1 MLLAVV
7 LMFSSLPFSVSADE
21 VSSELPTES
30 TVESQPKESQA
41 EETEESPPP
50 AENAII
56 LSDSSGDVPVLYAQ
70 DPFNTV
76 KAEVEGGTNYMTSV
90 GVTRESIVREL
101 EAHEDDN
108 YYLGTPYVG
117 GDAQSPN
124 GDASYNS
131 GTVGMNC
138 AGFIS
143 YVLRKAGLD
152 AETTMEIMHRTPV
165 NQYGSGL
172 PYDWLAGASNYKN
185 LVENGNISAYAFRTK
200 QELLSSGLAEKGD
213 IILMWWSNSPGAD
226 GADNHIG
233 FFWGKASDD
242 DVMWHSGTEPG
253 SGNQIS
259 AITPKTPGSFYIL
272 IKIEPLQPKDYQVT
286 LTKTSADVSITQG
299 NSAYSLA
306 GATYNVYKGTSGTGS
321 VVATFTTDL
330 AGHATLSTPL
340 EDGTYSVKEVTPP
353 KGYKLDEKIYTFTIN
368 GADTSLNVED
378 EPGTL
383 TLILK
388 KADSQTGSTPQGN
401 ASLAGA
407 VYQVSYQK
415 GGQTVTEE
423 LTSDASGN
431 LGTLEGI
438 PFGTVTVKE
447 LTAPEGYRLDTEVH
461 TYTVDG
467 SQLTGDVY
475 ELEVTD
481 LEEDV
486 QRGGLIIQKLD
497 SQTGTTP
504 QGDASLEGISFEIV
518 NQSQNPVVVNGR
530 TAQPGQVAMTI
541 TTNASGVASTGE
553 NALPYGDYT
562 VREVASNDSMFKTFD
577 EEISV
582 TISEDGQTLTY
593 EVENEVVRGGIDIEK
608 QDSQTGSTP
617 QGNAS
622 FAGIDFEVINR
633 SANPVVVD
641 GQTYAVGD
649 VVMTITTDESG
660 RASTGNDVLP
670 YGTYEVLESA
680 TNESMLLTW
689 TGETATVRQNG
700 HSVAITAVNDVER
713 GGLSVEKQ
721 DSVTGS
727 IPQGD
732 ADFSGITFE
741 VINNSKNPVIVNSEK
756 YNPGEVVVTL
766 TTDESGRAVTA
777 DDALP
782 YGEYIFHESATNES
796 MLLTA
801 PDQTVNVTDDGVI
814 YEFTMADEVV
824 RGGVLIE
831 KRDLESGL
839 LTPLGG
845 ASLDGTLFEIT
856 NKSVNAVYVN
866 DALYQP
872 GEVCA
877 TIEVVDGIAQ
887 TDARA
892 LPYGTYQMVESKP
905 GEGYLH
911 TDQTVRSFQIRKDG
925 EVIEFRDGDAAYN
938 QVIRGDLQ
946 FIKVGEGGEANM
958 GRFANVAFKLISE
971 TTGETH
977 IVVTDENGEVRTTTE
992 WNPHSQNTNGNDG
1005 VEDEAAWDDHAGT
1018 WFGLTTEGWMVE
1030 TQDGLCA
1037 LPYDTYTI
1045 EELRCSGNQGYD
1057 LVRVEHVT
1065 ISRNNTTIYLGT
1077 LDDQFEGVPEIGT
1090 TALVDGE
1097 HTAAPAGEVTIT
1109 DTVEYKN
1116 LKVGETYKISGV
1128 LMDKETGEPL
1138 LVGEGEEQAQVT
1150 AEVEFTPTSAQGT
1163 VELTYTF
1170 DASALAGKAVV
1181 VFEDLYQGENV
1192 VASHADIN
1200 DEGQTV
1206 TFGKPSIGTTATIDG
1221 EKTAEPAEQITIT
1234 DTVEYSG
1241 LTVGQ
1246 EYKLTGVLM
1255 DKETGEPLLIG
1266 EGEEQAQVTSE
1277 ATFTPSE
1284 PNGTIDVL
1292 FTFDSSAL
1300 LGKSVV
1306 VFETLY
1312 QGENEVTAHTDIEDE
1327 GQTVTFV
1334 EGPKIGTTATV
1345 DGSHTASPVGEITIV
1360 DEVAYSGLTP
1370 GKTYKISGVLMDKET
1385 GEPLLVGEGEEQA
1398 QVTAEVEFTPEAAEG
1413 TVELTYTLDASALA
1427 GKSVVVFETLYLDD
1441 VEITSHADIEDE
1453 NQTVTF
1459 GEGPQIGTTAT
1470 VNGQHTADPTGEVT
1484 IIDEVAYSGLT
1495 PGETYKISGVL
1506 MDKATGEPLLVGEE
1520 QAQITAEVEFTP
1532 EAESG
1537 TVQLSYTFDA
1547 TSMAGKAVVVFEH
1560 LYLGELEIATH
1571 ADIEDEGQT
1580 VTFGV
1585 PEIGT
1590 TATVN
1595 GAHTAEPAE
1604 QVTIVDTVTYSG
1616 LTPGKTYKLSG
1627 VLMDQAT
1634 GEPLLV
1640 DGKEITAETEFT
1652 PEASSGTVELS
1663 YTLNASTLAGK
1674 SVVVFED
1681 LYLDGVK
1688 VATHA
1693 DITDAGQTVTFVEPD
1708 KPMISTMA
1716 TVDDEQIAMPVGD
1729 ITLTDIISYY
1739 QLTPGKEYTL
1749 KGVLMDQA
1757 TEKPLTI
1764 DGKQVT
1770 SEVTFTP
1777 TESSGTVEVTF
1788 TFPADTLANTKVVVY
1803 EYLYLDG
1810 KEVATHT
1817 DINNKCQTITFGDT
1831 PSIGTTATVDGEKTA
1846 KPSEELTITDTVEY
1860 SGLIPGKTYKLSG
1873 VLMDKETEEP
1883 LLVDDKEV
1891 TSEVEF
1897 VAEKESGTVEMTF
1910 TLDASALVG
1919 KHIVVFETLYYND
1932 KEIAAHTDI
1941 EDEDQT
1947 VLIDLNGRIFATKVD
1962 TDGAPVEGVVF
1973 GLFTA
1978 DTTDFT
1984 EKNAAATAQ
1993 TGADGKFEFDNVPA
2007 GEWLIVELVA
2017 RPGYVLDSEP
2027 IEVTVDAEEID
2038 LGEIVNEYTRISI
2051 IKTDATT
2058 GEQLAGATLELYD
2071 PDGTLIDTWVSNGQP
2086 HQITKLAVG
2095 DGYVLKEVSAPTGY
2109 KIADRI
2115 TFSVSST
2122 GEVQTIEMQD
2132 HPRDIVDVPKTGQ
2145 TTPPMFIYAG
2155 VLVLAVAL
2163 GVGFVVYYKKKKTS
2177 R

>member
-1 MLLAVV
+1 MKTKKRILAMLLAVV
-7 LMFSSLPFSVSADE
+7 LMFSALPFSVSADE
-21 VSSELPTES
+21 ISSELPTES
-30 TVESQPKESQA
+30 TVESQPEESQA
-41 EETEESPPP
+41 EKEDSSQTE
-50 AENAII
+50 NTII
-56 LSDSSGDVPVLYAQ
+56 ISDSSGDVPVLYAQ

-76 KAEVEGGTNYMTSV
+76 KSEVEGGTNYMTSV

-108 YYLGTPYVG
+108 YYLGTPYAG

-185 LVENGNISAYAFRTK
+185 LIENGNISAYAFRTK

-233 FFWGKASDD
+233 FFWGEASDD
-242 DVMWHSGTEPG
+242 DVMWHSGTEPS

-259 AITPKTPGSFYIL
+259 EITPKTPGSFYIL
-272 IKIEPLQPKDYQVT
+272 IKIEPQQPKEYTVT

-321 VVATFTTDL
+321 VVATFTTDE

-353 KGYKLDEKIYTFTIN
+353 KGYKLDTKVYTFTIN
-368 GADTSLNVED
+368 GADTSLSVED

-383 TLILK
+383 TLKLK
-388 KADSQTGSTPQGN
+388 KKDSQTGSTPQGN
-401 ASLAGA
+401 ATLAGA

-423 LTSDASGN
+423 LTSDAQGN

-447 LTAPEGYRLDTEVH
+447 LSAPEGYRLDTEVH

-475 ELEVTD
+475 ELEVDD
-481 LEEDV
+481 LTEDV
-486 QRGGLIIQKLD
+486 MRGGLTIQKLD

-518 NQSQNPVVVNGR
+518 NDSQNPVVVNGN
-530 TAQPGQVAMTI
+530 TAAPGQVAMTI
-541 TTNASGVASTGE
+541 TTNASGVATTGE
-553 NALPYGDYT
+553 NTLPYGEYT
-562 VREVASNDSMFKTFD
+562 VRESATNESMLLTFT

-582 TISEDGQTLTY
+582 TIDSDGEMLEY
-593 EVENEVVRGGIDIEK
+593 EAENEVVRGGIDISKE
-608 QDSQTGSTP
+608 DSEMGSTP
-617 QGNAS
+617 QGNSS
-622 FAGIDFEVINR
+622 FAGISFEVVNR

-641 GQTYAVGD
+641 GQAYAVGD
-649 VVMTITTDESG
+649 VVMTITTDENG
-660 RASTGNDVLP
+660 HASTGSEALP
-670 YGTYEVLESA
+670 YGTYEVKESA

-689 TGETATVRQNG
+689 TGETVTVRQNG

-713 GGLSVEKQ
+713 GGLSLQKT
-721 DSVTGS
+721 DTITGTT
-727 IPQGD
+727 PQGD
-732 ADFSGITFE
+732 ADFEGITFQI
-741 VINNSKNPVIVNSEK
+741 INNSRNPVMVEDQK
-756 YNPGEVVVTL
+756 YQPGEVVKTLVTDSEGKAS
-766 TTDESGRAVTA
+766 TS
-777 DDALP
+777 DDLLP
-782 YGEYIFHESATNES
+782 YGEYILHESATNES
-796 MLLTA
+796 MLNTV
-801 PDQTVNVTDDGVI
+801 PDQTVLIEDDGVI
-814 YEFTMADEVV
+814 YEFTCPNEVV
-824 RGGVLIE
+824 RGDVLIE

-856 NKSVNAVYVN
+856 NKSKNAVYVN
-866 DALYQP
+866 GALYAP

-877 TIEVVDGIAQ
+877 TIEVKDGIAQ
-887 TDARA
+887 TENRA
-892 LPYGTYQMVESKP
+892 LPYGTYEMQEVKP

-911 TDQTVRSFQIRKDG
+911 TDQTVRSFQIRQDG
-925 EVIEFRDGDAAYN
+925 QVIEFRDGDAAYN
-938 QVIRGDLQ
+938 QVVRGDLQ

-971 TTGETH
+971 TTGEEH
-977 IVVTDENGEVRTTTE
+977 IVVTDENGEVRTETE

-1037 LPYDTYTI
+1037 LPFDTYTV

-1097 HTAAPAGEVTIT
+1097 HTAAPSGEVTIV
-1109 DTVEYKN
+1109 DTVAYKN
-1116 LKVGETYKISGV
+1116 LKVGETYKVSGI

-1138 LVGEGEEQAQVT
+1138 LVGEGEEQTQVT

-1181 VFEDLYQGENV
+1181 VFEDLYQGEKV

-1206 TFGKPSIGTTATIDG
+1206 TFGKPAIGTTATIDG

-1266 EGEEQAQVTSE
+1266 EGEEQTQVTSE

-1292 FTFDSSAL
+1292 FTFDGSAL

-1345 DGSHTASPVGEITIV
+1345 DGSHTASPVGEVTIV

-1370 GKTYKISGVLMDKET
+1370 GKTYKISGVLMDKAT
-1385 GEPLLVGEGEEQA
+1385 NHPLLVDDSEI
-1398 QVTAEVEFTPEAAEG
+1398 TAEVEFTPEEPSGTVELTYTLDASSLAGTSIVVFETLYSDGVEIAAHTDINDEAQTVEITEPEKPTLGTTATVDGQHTADPTGEITIVDVVEYTSLIPGETYTISGNLMDKATGEPLLVDNAEITSEVEFTPESADG

-1427 GKSVVVFETLYLDD
+1427 GTTIVVFETMYQDG
-1441 VEITSHADIEDE
+1441 VEIAAHADINDE
-1453 NQTVTF
+1453 NQTVEIT
-1459 GEGPQIGTTAT
+1459 EPEKLTLGTTAT
-1470 VNGQHTADPTGEVT
+1470 VDGQHTAEPTGEIT
-1484 IIDEVAYSGLT
+1484 IVDVVDYTGLT
-1495 PGETYKISGVL
+1495 PGKLYTISGVL
-1506 MDKATGEPLLVGEE
+1506 MDKATGEPLLMDGAEV
-1520 QAQITAEVEFTP
+1520 TAEVEFTP
-1532 EAESG
+1532 EEPSG
-1537 TVQLSYTFDA
+1537 TV
-1547 TSMAGKAVVVFEH
+1547 K
-1560 LYLGELEIATH
+1560 
-1571 ADIEDEGQT
+1571 
-1580 VTFGV
+1580 
-1585 PEIGT
+1585 
-1590 TATVN
+1590 
-1595 GAHTAEPAE
+1595 
-1604 QVTIVDTVTYSG
+1604 
-1616 LTPGKTYKLSG
+1616 LT
-1627 VLMDQAT
+1627 
-1634 GEPLLV
+1634 
-1640 DGKEITAETEFT
+1640 
-1652 PEASSGTVELS
+1652 
-1663 YTLNASTLAGK
+1663 YTLDASTLAG
-1674 SVVVFED
+1674 
-1681 LYLDGVK
+1681 
-1688 VATHA
+1688 
-1693 DITDAGQTVTFVEPD
+1693 
-1708 KPMISTMA
+1708 
-1716 TVDDEQIAMPVGD
+1716 
-1729 ITLTDIISYY
+1729 
-1739 QLTPGKEYTL
+1739 
-1749 KGVLMDQA
+1749 
-1757 TEKPLTI
+1757 
-1764 DGKQVT
+1764 
-1770 SEVTFTP
+1770 
-1777 TESSGTVEVTF
+1777 
-1788 TFPADTLANTKVVVY
+1788 
-1803 EYLYLDG
+1803 
-1810 KEVATHT
+1810 
-1817 DINNKCQTITFGDT
+1817 
-1831 PSIGTTATVDGEKTA
+1831 TT
-1846 KPSEELTITDTVEY
+1846 
-1860 SGLIPGKTYKLSG
+1860 
-1873 VLMDKETEEP
+1873 
-1883 LLVDDKEV
+1883 
-1891 TSEVEF
+1891 
-1897 VAEKESGTVEMTF
+1897 
-1910 TLDASALVG
+1910 
-1919 KHIVVFETLYYND
+1919 IVVFETLYSD
-1932 KEIAAHTDI
+1932 GVEIAAHADI
-1941 EDEDQT
+1941 NDEAQTITIEPRGGLLIQKTSEDGVLEGFTFLVEGEGYNQT
-1947 VLIDLNGRIFATKVD
+1947 FV
-1962 TDGAPVEGVVF
+1962 TDGAGKIYIEDLSPGEYTITEQESELTARYEIPAGQTVEVTADQATTVEFNNQLLRGKITGHKTGAEEMPLEGVTF
-1973 GLFTA
+1973 GLFSAEVTE
-1978 DTTDFT
+1978 FT
-1984 EKNAAATAQ
+1984 EETA
-1993 TGADGKFEFDNVPA
+1993 
-2007 GEWLIVELVA
+2007 
-2017 RPGYVLDSEP
+2017 
-2027 IEVTVDAEEID
+2027 IEVTTTNESGEFSFEAPYGSFQVMELATLPGYLTMEEPVAVEVNAAEVELDPIANNQTIVHVSKVDAE
-2038 LGEIVNEYTRISI
+2038 
-2051 IKTDATT
+2051 T
-2058 GEQLAGATLELYD
+2058 GEELPGATLELYG
-2071 PDGTLIDTWVSNGQP
+2071 PDGTLIETWETGDIP
-2086 HQITKLAVG
+2086 HVITGLPVG
-2095 DGYVLKEVSAPTGY
+2095 EGYVLKETAAPEGYQLAEDIAFAVEETAEIQFVGMVDEPSPEEPEEPDEPETPDEPAEPEEPTPSVPQTGGSRAALWVGALL
-2109 KIADRI
+2109 I
-2115 TFSVSST
+2115 
-2122 GEVQTIEMQD
+2122 
-2132 HPRDIVDVPKTGQ
+2132 
-2145 TTPPMFIYAG
+2145 
-2155 VLVLAVAL
+2155 LAL
-2163 GVGFVVYYKKKKTS
+2163 GGLGITLILLKKQNKL
-2177 R
+2177 

>member
-1 MLLAVV
+1 MTHTKKRILAMLLAVV
-7 LMFSSLPFSVSADE
+7 LMFSALPFSVSADE
-21 VSSELPTES
+21 VSSALSTES

-41 EETEESPPP
+41 EDSAPSGGESL
-50 AENAII
+50 ENSPSENGSITI
-56 LSDSSGDVPVLYAQ
+56 SDSSGDVPVLYAQ

-76 KAEVEGGTNYMTSV
+76 KSEVEGGTNYMTSV
-90 GVTRESIVREL
+90 GVTRQAIVREL
-101 EAHEDDN
+101 EAHENDDF
-108 YYLGTPYVG
+108 YLGTKYVG

-152 AETTMEIMHRTPV
+152 AETTMEIMHKTPV
-165 NQYGSGL
+165 SQFGSGL

-185 LVENGNISAYAFRTK
+185 LIENGNISAYAFRTK

-233 FFWGKASDD
+233 FFWGEASDD

-306 GATYNVYKGTSGTGS
+306 GATYNVYKGTSGTGD
-321 VVATFTTDL
+321 VVATFTTDE

-368 GADTSLNVED
+368 GADTSLSVED

-383 TLILK
+383 TLKLK
-388 KADSQTGSTPQGN
+388 KKDSQTGSTPQGN

-407 VYQVSYQK
+407 VYQVSYQL
-415 GGQTVTEE
+415 GGQTVTKE

-467 SQLTGDVY
+467 SQLTGDTY
-475 ELEVTD
+475 TLEVDD
-481 LEEDV
+481 LTEDV
-486 QRGGLIIQKLD
+486 QRGGLTIQKLD
-497 SQTGTTP
+497 SETGTTP

-518 NQSQNPVVVNGR
+518 NNSQNTVVVNGN
-530 TAQPGQVAMTI
+530 TAAPGQVAMTI
-541 TTNASGVASTGE
+541 TTNSSGVATTGE

-562 VREVASNDSMFKTFD
+562 VREVSTNDSMLKTFT

-582 TISEDGQTLTY
+582 TINQDGQMLEY
-593 EVENEVVRGGIDIEK
+593 EAENEVVRGGIDIEK
-608 QDSQTGSTP
+608 QDSQMGTTP

-633 SANPVVVD
+633 SANPVVVG
-641 GQTYAVGD
+641 GQTYAVGE

-660 RASTGNDVLP
+660 TASTGNDALP
-670 YGTYEVLESA
+670 YGTYEVRESQ

-689 TGETATVRQNG
+689 VGQTVTVRQNG
-700 HSVAITAVNDVER
+700 HSVAVTAVDEVER
-713 GGLSVEKQ
+713 GGLAVEKQ
-721 DSVTGS
+721 DTITGS
-727 IPQGD
+727 TPQGD

-741 VINNSKNPVIVNSEK
+741 VINNSRNAVMVEGQK
-756 YNPGEVVVTL
+756 YQPGEVVKTLVTDSEGQAS
-766 TTDESGRAVTA
+766 TS
-777 DDALP
+777 DDLLP
-782 YGEYIFHESATNES
+782 YGEYILHESATNES
-796 MLLTA
+796 MLNTV
-801 PDQTVNVTDDGVI
+801 PDQTVLIEDDGVI
-814 YEFTMADEVV
+814 YEFTCPNEVV
-824 RGGVLIE
+824 RGDVLIE

-856 NKSVNAVYVN
+856 NKSKNVVYVN
-866 DALYQP
+866 GALYAP

-877 TIEVVDGIAQ
+877 TIEVKDGIAQ
-887 TDARA
+887 TENRA
-892 LPYGTYQMVESKP
+892 LPYGTYEMQEVKP

-911 TDQTVRSFQIRKDG
+911 TDQAVRHFTIRQDG
-925 EVIEFRDGDAAYN
+925 QVVEYRDGDAAYN

-971 TTGETH
+971 TTGEEH
-977 IVVTDENGEVRTTTE
+977 IVVTDENGEVRTETE

-1037 LPYDTYTI
+1037 LPFDTYTV

-1097 HTAAPAGEVTIT
+1097 HTAAPSGEVTIV
-1109 DTVEYKN
+1109 DTVAYKN
-1116 LKVGETYKISGV
+1116 LKVGETYKVSGI

-1138 LVGEGEEQAQVT
+1138 LVGEGEEQTQVT

-1181 VFEDLYQGENV
+1181 VFEDLYQGEKV

-1206 TFGKPSIGTTATIDG
+1206 TFGKPAIGTTATIDG

-1255 DKETGEPLLIG
+1255 DKEAGEPLLIG

-1277 ATFTPSE
+1277 ATFTPAESSGAIE
-1284 PNGTIDVL
+1284 VL
-1292 FTFDSSAL
+1292 FTFDASVL
-1300 LGKSVV
+1300 TGKAVV

-1312 QGENEVTAHTDIEDE
+1312 IGEEEVTSHTDIEDE

-1345 DGSHTASPVGEITIV
+1345 DG
-1360 DEVAYSGLTP
+1360 
-1370 GKTYKISGVLMDKET
+1370 
-1385 GEPLLVGEGEEQA
+1385 
-1398 QVTAEVEFTPEAAEG
+1398 
-1413 TVELTYTLDASALA
+1413 
-1427 GKSVVVFETLYLDD
+1427 
-1441 VEITSHADIEDE
+1441 
-1453 NQTVTF
+1453 
-1459 GEGPQIGTTAT
+1459 
-1470 VNGQHTADPTGEVT
+1470 QHTADPTGEIT
-1484 IIDEVAYSGLT
+1484 IVDVVEYTGLT
-1495 PGETYKISGVL
+1495 PGKTYTISGVL

-1520 QAQITAEVEFTP
+1520 QAQVTAEVEFTPESADGTVELTYTLDASSLAGTSIVVFETLYSDGVEIAAHADINDEAQTVEITEPEKPTLGTTATVDGQHTADPTGEITIVDVVEYTSLTPGETYTVSGVLMDKATGEPLLVDGAEITAEVEFTP
-1532 EAESG
+1532 ES
-1537 TVQLSYTFDA
+1537 
-1547 TSMAGKAVVVFEH
+1547 
-1560 LYLGELEIATH
+1560 
-1571 ADIEDEGQT
+1571 AD
-1580 VTFGV
+1580 
-1585 PEIGT
+1585 
-1590 TATVN
+1590 
-1595 GAHTAEPAE
+1595 
-1604 QVTIVDTVTYSG
+1604 
-1616 LTPGKTYKLSG
+1616 
-1627 VLMDQAT
+1627 
-1634 GEPLLV
+1634 
-1640 DGKEITAETEFT
+1640 
-1652 PEASSGTVELS
+1652 GTVELT
-1663 YTLNASTLAGK
+1663 YTLDASTLAG
-1674 SVVVFED
+1674 
-1681 LYLDGVK
+1681 
-1688 VATHA
+1688 
-1693 DITDAGQTVTFVEPD
+1693 
-1708 KPMISTMA
+1708 
-1716 TVDDEQIAMPVGD
+1716 
-1729 ITLTDIISYY
+1729 
-1739 QLTPGKEYTL
+1739 
-1749 KGVLMDQA
+1749 
-1757 TEKPLTI
+1757 
-1764 DGKQVT
+1764 
-1770 SEVTFTP
+1770 
-1777 TESSGTVEVTF
+1777 
-1788 TFPADTLANTKVVVY
+1788 
-1803 EYLYLDG
+1803 
-1810 KEVATHT
+1810 
-1817 DINNKCQTITFGDT
+1817 
-1831 PSIGTTATVDGEKTA
+1831 TT
-1846 KPSEELTITDTVEY
+1846 
-1860 SGLIPGKTYKLSG
+1860 
-1873 VLMDKETEEP
+1873 
-1883 LLVDDKEV
+1883 
-1891 TSEVEF
+1891 
-1897 VAEKESGTVEMTF
+1897 
-1910 TLDASALVG
+1910 
-1919 KHIVVFETLYYND
+1919 IVVFETLYSD
-1932 KEIAAHTDI
+1932 GVEIAAHTDI
-1941 EDEDQT
+1941 NDEAQTITINPKGGLLIQKTSEDGALEGFT
-1947 VLIDLNGRIFATKVD
+1947 FLVEGEGYSETFT
-1962 TDGAPVEGVVF
+1962 TDGAGTIYIEELAPDEYTITEQESELTTRYEIPAGQTVTVTADDATTVEFYNALLRGKITGHKTGAEQAPLEGVTF
-1973 GLFTA
+1973 GLFDAEVIEFSAENAIATTETDANGEFSFEAPYGDYQVKELETA
-1978 DTTDFT
+1978 
-1984 EKNAAATAQ
+1984 
-1993 TGADGKFEFDNVPA
+1993 
-2007 GEWLIVELVA
+2007 
-2017 RPGYVLDSEP
+2017 PGYVTMKESIAVELD
-2027 IEVTVDAEEID
+2027 
-2038 LGEIVNEYTRISI
+2038 
-2051 IKTDATT
+2051 KTDVDLEDIANSQTVVHFSKVDKDT
-2058 GEQLAGATLELYD
+2058 GEELPGAVLELYA
-2071 PDGTLIDTWVSNGQP
+2071 PDGSLLDTWETSDIP
-2086 HQITKLAVG
+2086 HVIPRLPVG
-2095 DGYVLKEVSAPTGY
+2095 EGYVLREVTAPEGFEV
-2109 KIADRI
+2109 AEDV
-2115 TFSVSST
+2115 TFNVEDT
-2122 GEVQTIEMQD
+2122 TEIQTITMEDEKTPDQPEEPEEPD
-2132 HPRDIVDVPKTGQ
+2132 TPDEPDEPTPSVPQTGGSRAV
-2145 TTPPMFIYAG
+2145 IWVSG
-2155 VLVLAVAL
+2155 LLILALL
-2163 GVGFVVYYKKKKTS
+2163 GLCITVPLLRHINKQ
-2177 R
+2177 

>member
-1 MLLAVV
+1 MIHTKKRLLAMLLAVV

-41 EETEESPPP
+41 EKEESSQT
-50 AENAII
+50 ENSII
-56 LSDSSGDVPVLYAQ
+56 ISDSSGDVPVLYAQ

-76 KAEVEGGTNYMTSV
+76 KSEVEGGTNYMTSV

-108 YYLGTPYVG
+108 YYLGTKYVG

-185 LVENGNISAYAFRTK
+185 LIENGNISAYAFRTK

-233 FFWGKASDD
+233 FFWGEASDD
-242 DVMWHSGTEPG
+242 DVMWHSGTEPS

-259 AITPKTPGSFYIL
+259 EITPKTPGSFYIL

-321 VVATFTTDL
+321 VVATFTTDE

-368 GADTSLNVED
+368 GADTSLSVED

-383 TLILK
+383 TLKLK
-388 KADSQTGSTPQGN
+388 KKDSQTGSAPQGN

-423 LTSDASGN
+423 LTSDAQGN

-467 SQLTGDVY
+467 SQLVGDTY
-475 ELEVTD
+475 TLEVDD
-481 LEEDV
+481 LTEEV
-486 QRGGLIIQKLD
+486 QRGGLTIQKLD

-504 QGDASLEGISFEIV
+504 QGDASLEGIQFEIV
-518 NQSQNPVVVNGR
+518 NQSANPVVVNGN
-530 TAQPGQVAMTI
+530 TAAPGQVAMTI
-541 TTNASGVASTGE
+541 TTNSAGVATTGE
-553 NALPYGDYT
+553 STLPYGDYT
-562 VREVASNDSMFKTFD
+562 VREVSTNDSMLQTFT

-582 TISEDGQTLTY
+582 TINQDGQMLEY
-593 EVENEVVRGGIDIEK
+593 EAENEVVRGGIDLEK

-617 QGNAS
+617 QGNSS
-622 FAGIDFEVINR
+622 FAGIDFEIINR
-633 SANPVVVD
+633 SANPVVVG
-641 GQTYAVGD
+641 GQTYATGD

-660 RASTGNDVLP
+660 HASTGSDVLP
-670 YGTYEVLESA
+670 YGTYEVRESQ

-689 TGETATVRQNG
+689 TEETVTVRQNG

-721 DSVTGS
+721 DTITGS
-727 IPQGD
+727 TPQGD

-741 VINNSKNPVIVNSEK
+741 IINNSRNPVMVEGQK
-756 YNPGEVVVTL
+756 YQPGEVVKTLVT
-766 TTDESGRAVTA
+766 DSEGKAGTA
-777 DDALP
+777 DDLLP
-782 YGEYIFHESATNES
+782 YGEYILHESTTNES

-866 DALYQP
+866 GALYQP

-946 FIKVGEGGEANM
+946 FVKVGEGGDSNM
-958 GRFANVAFKLISE
+958 HRFANVAFKLTSQ
-971 TTGETH
+971 TTGESH
-977 IVVTDENGEVRTTTE
+977 IVVTDENGEVRTVTE
-992 WNPHSQNTNGNDG
+992 WNPHSQNTNGND
-1005 VEDEAAWDDHAGT
+1005 EITDETLWDDHAGT
-1018 WFGLTTEGWMVE
+1018 WFGLTTEGWMVDV
-1030 TQDGLCA
+1030 QDGLCA
-1037 LPYDTYTI
+1037 LPYDTYTL
-1045 EELRCSGNQGYD
+1045 EELPCEGNQGYE
-1057 LVRVEHVT
+1057 LVKVPNIT

-1077 LDDQFEGVPEIGT
+1077 IDDQFEGVPEIGT
-1090 TALVDGE
+1090 TATVDGE
-1097 HTAAPAGEVTIT
+1097 HTAEPAEEVTIV
-1109 DTVEYKN
+1109 DTVAYKN
-1116 LKVGETYKISGV
+1116 LKVGATYKMSGV

-1150 AEVEFTPTSAQGT
+1150 AEVEFTPTASEGT

-1170 DASALAGKAVV
+1170 DGSALAGKSVV

-1206 TFGKPSIGTTATIDG
+1206 TFGQPEIRTTATIDG

-1246 EYKLTGVLM
+1246 EYTLKGVLM
-1255 DKETGEPLLIG
+1255 DKETGEPLLLND
-1266 EGEEQAQVTSE
+1266 QQVTSE
-1277 ATFTPSE
+1277 TTFTPAE
-1284 PNGTIDVL
+1284 PSGTIDVL
-1292 FTFDSSAL
+1292 FTFDASAL
-1300 LGKSVV
+1300 TGKAVV

-1312 QGENEVTAHTDIEDE
+1312 IGEEEVTSHTDIEDE
-1327 GQTVTFV
+1327 GQTVAFV

-1345 DGSHTASPVGEITIV
+1345 DGQHTADPTGEITIV
-1360 DEVAYSGLTP
+1360 DVVEYTGLTP
-1370 GKTYKISGVLMDKET
+1370 GETYTVSGVLMDKAT
-1385 GEPLLVGEGEEQA
+1385 GNTLLVDGAE
-1398 QVTAEVEFTPEAAEG
+1398 VTAEVEFTPESADG

-1427 GKSVVVFETLYLDD
+1427 GTTIVVFETLYQDD
-1441 VEITSHADIEDE
+1441 VEIAAHADINDE
-1453 NQTVTF
+1453 NQTVEIT
-1459 GEGPQIGTTAT
+1459 EPEKPTLGTTAT
-1470 VNGQHTADPTGEVT
+1470 VDGQHTADPTGEIT
-1484 IIDEVAYSGLT
+1484 IVDVVEYTGLT
-1495 PGETYKISGVL
+1495 PGETYTISGVL
-1506 MDKATGEPLLVGEE
+1506 MDKATGEPLLVDGAEVAAEVEFIPEESAGTVELTYTLDASTLAGTTIVVFETLYSDGVEIAAHTDINDENQTVEITEPEKPTLGTTATVDGHHTADPTGEITIVDVVE
-1520 QAQITAEVEFTP
+1520 YTGLTPDGTYTISGVLMDKATGEPLLLDGAIVTAEVEFTP
-1532 EAESG
+1532 ES
-1537 TVQLSYTFDA
+1537 
-1547 TSMAGKAVVVFEH
+1547 
-1560 LYLGELEIATH
+1560 
-1571 ADIEDEGQT
+1571 AD
-1580 VTFGV
+1580 
-1585 PEIGT
+1585 
-1590 TATVN
+1590 
-1595 GAHTAEPAE
+1595 
-1604 QVTIVDTVTYSG
+1604 
-1616 LTPGKTYKLSG
+1616 
-1627 VLMDQAT
+1627 
-1634 GEPLLV
+1634 
-1640 DGKEITAETEFT
+1640 
-1652 PEASSGTVELS
+1652 GTVEL
-1663 YTLNASTLAGK
+1663 
-1674 SVVVFED
+1674 
-1681 LYLDGVK
+1681 
-1688 VATHA
+1688 
-1693 DITDAGQTVTFVEPD
+1693 
-1708 KPMISTMA
+1708 
-1716 TVDDEQIAMPVGD
+1716 
-1729 ITLTDIISYY
+1729 
-1739 QLTPGKEYTL
+1739 
-1749 KGVLMDQA
+1749 
-1757 TEKPLTI
+1757 
-1764 DGKQVT
+1764 
-1770 SEVTFTP
+1770 
-1777 TESSGTVEVTF
+1777 
-1788 TFPADTLANTKVVVY
+1788 
-1803 EYLYLDG
+1803 
-1810 KEVATHT
+1810 
-1817 DINNKCQTITFGDT
+1817 
-1831 PSIGTTATVDGEKTA
+1831 
-1846 KPSEELTITDTVEY
+1846 
-1860 SGLIPGKTYKLSG
+1860 TY
-1873 VLMDKETEEP
+1873 
-1883 LLVDDKEV
+1883 
-1891 TSEVEF
+1891 
-1897 VAEKESGTVEMTF
+1897 
-1910 TLDASALVG
+1910 TLDASALAG
-1919 KHIVVFETLYYND
+1919 TSIVVFETLYSD
-1932 KEIAAHTDI
+1932 GVEIAAHADI
-1941 EDEDQT
+1941 NDEAQTITINPKGGLLIQKTSEDGALEGFTFLVEGEGYRLHSPKSNDSVFPAYKDRT
-1947 VLIDLNGRIFATKVD
+1947 SNGRNI
-1962 TDGAPVEGVVF
+1962 P
-1973 GLFTA
+1973 L
-1978 DTTDFT
+1978 
-1984 EKNAAATAQ
+1984 
-1993 TGADGKFEFDNVPA
+1993 
-2007 GEWLIVELVA
+2007 A
-2017 RPGYVLDSEP
+2017 RKHG
-2027 IEVTVDAEEID
+2027 
-2038 LGEIVNEYTRISI
+2038 
-2051 IKTDATT
+2051 
-2058 GEQLAGATLELYD
+2058 
-2071 PDGTLIDTWVSNGQP
+2071 
-2086 HQITKLAVG
+2086 
-2095 DGYVLKEVSAPTGY
+2095 
-2109 KIADRI
+2109 
-2115 TFSVSST
+2115 
-2122 GEVQTIEMQD
+2122 
-2132 HPRDIVDVPKTGQ
+2132 
-2145 TTPPMFIYAG
+2145 
-2155 VLVLAVAL
+2155 
-2163 GVGFVVYYKKKKTS
+2163 
-2177 R
+2177 

>member
-1 MLLAVV
+1 MIHTKKRLLAMLLAVV

-41 EETEESPPP
+41 EKEESSQT
-50 AENAII
+50 ENSII
-56 LSDSSGDVPVLYAQ
+56 ISDSSGDVPVLYAQ

-76 KAEVEGGTNYMTSV
+76 KSEVEGGTNYMTSV

-108 YYLGTPYVG
+108 YYLGTKYVG

-185 LVENGNISAYAFRTK
+185 LIENGNISAYAFRTK

-233 FFWGKASDD
+233 FFWGEASDD
-242 DVMWHSGTEPG
+242 DVMWHSGTEPS

-259 AITPKTPGSFYIL
+259 EITPKTPGSFYIL

-321 VVATFTTDL
+321 VVATFTTDE

-368 GADTSLNVED
+368 GADTSLSVED

-383 TLILK
+383 TLKLK
-388 KADSQTGSTPQGN
+388 KKDSQTGSAPQGN

-423 LTSDASGN
+423 LTSDAQGN

-467 SQLTGDVY
+467 SQLVGDTY
-475 ELEVTD
+475 TLEVDD
-481 LEEDV
+481 LTEEV
-486 QRGGLIIQKLD
+486 QRGGLTIQKLD

-504 QGDASLEGISFEIV
+504 QGDASLEGIQFEIV
-518 NQSQNPVVVNGR
+518 NQSANPVVVNGN
-530 TAQPGQVAMTI
+530 TAAPGQVAMTI
-541 TTNASGVASTGE
+541 TTNSAGVATTGE
-553 NALPYGDYT
+553 STLPYGDYT
-562 VREVASNDSMFKTFD
+562 VREVSTNDSMLQTFT

-582 TISEDGQTLTY
+582 TINQDGQMLEY
-593 EVENEVVRGGIDIEK
+593 EAENEVVRGGIDLEK

-617 QGNAS
+617 QGNSS
-622 FAGIDFEVINR
+622 FAGIDFEIINR
-633 SANPVVVD
+633 SANPVVVG
-641 GQTYAVGD
+641 GQTYATGD

-660 RASTGNDVLP
+660 HASTGSDVLP
-670 YGTYEVLESA
+670 YGTYEVRESQ

-689 TGETATVRQNG
+689 TEETVTVRQNG

-721 DSVTGS
+721 DTITGS
-727 IPQGD
+727 TPQGD

-741 VINNSKNPVIVNSEK
+741 IINNSRNPVMVEGQK
-756 YNPGEVVVTL
+756 YQPGEVVKTLVT
-766 TTDESGRAVTA
+766 DSEGKAGTA
-777 DDALP
+777 DDLLP
-782 YGEYIFHESATNES
+782 YGEYILHESTTNES

-866 DALYQP
+866 GALYQP

-946 FIKVGEGGEANM
+946 FVKVGEGGDSNM
-958 GRFANVAFKLISE
+958 HRFANVAFKLTSQ
-971 TTGETH
+971 TTGESH
-977 IVVTDENGEVRTTTE
+977 IVVTDENGEVRTVTE
-992 WNPHSQNTNGNDG
+992 WNPHSQNTNGND
-1005 VEDEAAWDDHAGT
+1005 EITDETLWDDHAGT
-1018 WFGLTTEGWMVE
+1018 WFGLTTEGWMVDV
-1030 TQDGLCA
+1030 QDGLCA
-1037 LPYDTYTI
+1037 LPYDTYTL
-1045 EELRCSGNQGYD
+1045 EELPCEGNQGYE
-1057 LVRVEHVT
+1057 LVKVPNIT

-1077 LDDQFEGVPEIGT
+1077 IDDQFEGVPEIGT
-1090 TALVDGE
+1090 TATVDGE
-1097 HTAAPAGEVTIT
+1097 HTAEPAEEVTIV
-1109 DTVEYKN
+1109 DTVAYKN
-1116 LKVGETYKISGV
+1116 LKVGATYKMSGV

-1150 AEVEFTPTSAQGT
+1150 AEVEFTPTASEGT

-1170 DASALAGKAVV
+1170 DGSALAGKSVV

-1206 TFGKPSIGTTATIDG
+1206 TFGQPEIRTTATIDS
-1221 EKTAEPAEQITIT
+1221 EKTAQPAEQITIT

-1241 LTVGQ
+1241 LTAGQ
-1246 EYKLTGVLM
+1246 EYTLKGVLM
-1255 DKETGEPLLIG
+1255 DKATGEPLLVND
-1266 EGEEQAQVTSE
+1266 QQVTSE
-1277 ATFTPSE
+1277 ATFTPAEAS
-1284 PNGTIDVL
+1284 GTIDVL
-1292 FTFDSSAL
+1292 FTFDASAL
-1300 LGKSVV
+1300 TGKAVV

-1312 QGENEVTAHTDIEDE
+1312 IGEEEVTSHTDIEDE
-1327 GQTVTFV
+1327 GQTVAFV

-1345 DGSHTASPVGEITIV
+1345 DGQHTADPTGEITIV
-1360 DEVAYSGLTP
+1360 DVVEYTGLTP
-1370 GKTYKISGVLMDKET
+1370 GETYTVSGVLMDKAT
-1385 GEPLLVGEGEEQA
+1385 GNTLLVDGAE
-1398 QVTAEVEFTPEAAEG
+1398 VTAEVEFTPESADG

-1427 GKSVVVFETLYLDD
+1427 G
-1441 VEITSHADIEDE
+1441 
-1453 NQTVTF
+1453 
-1459 GEGPQIGTTAT
+1459 TT
-1470 VNGQHTADPTGEVT
+1470 
-1484 IIDEVAYSGLT
+1484 
-1495 PGETYKISGVL
+1495 
-1506 MDKATGEPLLVGEE
+1506 
-1520 QAQITAEVEFTP
+1520 
-1532 EAESG
+1532 
-1537 TVQLSYTFDA
+1537 
-1547 TSMAGKAVVVFEH
+1547 
-1560 LYLGELEIATH
+1560 
-1571 ADIEDEGQT
+1571 
-1580 VTFGV
+1580 
-1585 PEIGT
+1585 
-1590 TATVN
+1590 
-1595 GAHTAEPAE
+1595 
-1604 QVTIVDTVTYSG
+1604 
-1616 LTPGKTYKLSG
+1616 
-1627 VLMDQAT
+1627 
-1634 GEPLLV
+1634 
-1640 DGKEITAETEFT
+1640 
-1652 PEASSGTVELS
+1652 
-1663 YTLNASTLAGK
+1663 
-1674 SVVVFED
+1674 
-1681 LYLDGVK
+1681 
-1688 VATHA
+1688 
-1693 DITDAGQTVTFVEPD
+1693 
-1708 KPMISTMA
+1708 
-1716 TVDDEQIAMPVGD
+1716 
-1729 ITLTDIISYY
+1729 
-1739 QLTPGKEYTL
+1739 
-1749 KGVLMDQA
+1749 
-1757 TEKPLTI
+1757 
-1764 DGKQVT
+1764 
-1770 SEVTFTP
+1770 
-1777 TESSGTVEVTF
+1777 
-1788 TFPADTLANTKVVVY
+1788 
-1803 EYLYLDG
+1803 
-1810 KEVATHT
+1810 
-1817 DINNKCQTITFGDT
+1817 
-1831 PSIGTTATVDGEKTA
+1831 
-1846 KPSEELTITDTVEY
+1846 
-1860 SGLIPGKTYKLSG
+1860 
-1873 VLMDKETEEP
+1873 
-1883 LLVDDKEV
+1883 
-1891 TSEVEF
+1891 
-1897 VAEKESGTVEMTF
+1897 
-1910 TLDASALVG
+1910 
-1919 KHIVVFETLYYND
+1919 IVVFETLYQD
-1932 KEIAAHTDI
+1932 DVEIAAHADI
-1941 EDEDQT
+1941 NDENQT
-1947 VLIDLNGRIFATKVD
+1947 VEITERRS
-1962 TDGAPVEGVVF
+1962 PPWPPPPPW
-1973 GLFTA
+1973 TA
-1978 DTTDFT
+1978 
-1984 EKNAAATAQ
+1984 N
-1993 TGADGKFEFDNVPA
+1993 
-2007 GEWLIVELVA
+2007 
-2017 RPGYVLDSEP
+2017 
-2027 IEVTVDAEEID
+2027 
-2038 LGEIVNEYTRISI
+2038 
-2051 IKTDATT
+2051 
-2058 GEQLAGATLELYD
+2058 TL
-2071 PDGTLIDTWVSNGQP
+2071 P
-2086 HQITKLAVG
+2086 
-2095 DGYVLKEVSAPTGY
+2095 
-2109 KIADRI
+2109 
-2115 TFSVSST
+2115 
-2122 GEVQTIEMQD
+2122 
-2132 HPRDIVDVPKTGQ
+2132 
-2145 TTPPMFIYAG
+2145 TPPG
-2155 VLVLAVAL
+2155 KSPSWTWWSTLA
-2163 GVGFVVYYKKKKTS
+2163 
-2177 R
+2177 